1 MLVTEVARKLQDW
14 PSGKTYLS
22 RKMLQ
27 RQERVREKIMKY
39 KSVNVKVR
47 RNRSWGGAQG
57 TGAKPSLEQ
66 VYPEEQQPM

>member
-1 MLVTEVARKLQDW
+1 
-14 PSGKTYLS
+14 
-22 RKMLQ
+22 
-27 RQERVREKIMKY
+27 MKY

-66 VYPEEQQPM
+66 VYPEEQQPMQKIYAGVRKRNI

>member
-1 MLVTEVARKLQDW
+1 
-14 PSGKTYLS
+14 
-22 RKMLQ
+22 MLQ